1 MGISGSGDSRQ
12 GADIVIQKL
21 KEQPEFLQWDRE
33 INGKLYYALWILF
46 MGGFVLSIGYSN
58 QPDLFSNCLIRPLL
72 HAFRLLAV
80 IGSVLNFLFQS
91 RAIDAVR
98 HARALSIQMDL
109 HKALAD
115 DNKPEDAKKALD
127 QAQKLNDKLIEETVK
142 LGGFKSKQDA
152 VNTALEE
159 YVHRRKRLGILKLG
173 GQIDFDPNW
182 DYKGMRRNRR

>member
-1 MGISGSGDSRQ
+1 MGINGSGDSRQ

-33 INGKLYYALWILF
+33 INGRLYYALWILF

-72 HAFRLLAV
+72 HVFRLLAV
-80 IGSVLNFLFQS
+80 IGSALNFWFQS

-109 HKALAD
+109 HKALTD
-115 DNKPEDAKKALD
+115 DNKLEDAKTALD
-127 QAQKLNDKLIEETVK
+127 QAQKLNDKLIIA
-142 LGGFKSKQDA
+142 DA
-152 VNTALEE
+152 LNSWLERSLIICAALFLACSL
-159 YVHRRKRLGILKLG
+159 VITWNIIPIAPPK
-173 GQIDFDPNW
+173 
-182 DYKGMRRNRR
+182 